1 MIKIRSA
8 VAGLPSYSAIK
19 PAPKRD
25 RDLSFKLYANENPFP
40 PLPGVIE
47 ATAAAIA
54 SEMNRYPD
62 IANTEM
68 TYALSSRLGVPTEQL
83 AFGTGSVGV
92 LYHLLQATCEP
103 GDEVVYAWRSFQA
116 YPIATA
122 VTGATPVPVPLG
134 PGAVHDLGAMQR
146 AVTPATKAIMLCTP
160 NNPTGPALQHQRVI
174 DFIDSLPD
182 HIMIVLDEAYVEFVS
197 DPEALRGLEA
207 MLGRPNVVLLRTF
220 SKAYG
225 LAGFRVGYCVADAD
239 LASAVRAVSLPFGV
253 SIAAQAAVIASLE
266 AESELLDRVA
276 ELVKAR
282 DALAGGLRH
291 LGFDIPDAQGN
302 FVWLPAGSDAEA
314 YMAIFAEAGLMVL
327 AYASGGD
334 WDGLRITIGKPAANA
349 RVLEVAATLPR
360 PAPS

>member
-1 MIKIRSA
+1 
-8 VAGLPSYSAIK
+8 
-19 PAPKRD
+19 
-25 RDLSFKLYANENPFP
+25 
-40 PLPGVIE
+40 
-47 ATAAAIA
+47 
-54 SEMNRYPD
+54 
-62 IANTEM
+62 
-68 TYALSSRLGVPTEQL
+68 
-83 AFGTGSVGV
+83 V

-160 NNPTGPALQHQRVI
+160 NNPTGPALQHQPVI

-334 WDGLRITIGKPAANA
+334 WDGLRITVGEPAANA